1 MSEGD
6 GTGARSGRQGLV
18 IAIDG
23 PVGAGKSTV
32 ARRAGGGA
40 RVRATSTAGPCI
52 ARWGGRRSGW
62 AWTCTDHAGLGAL
75 AARTDVRIVPTADR
89 PPRPGGRDRRHRSA
103 PNARDGRGGLAGV
116 DLSGGTRTDG
126 RAAARHGV
134 RGRCGDGRS
143 RHRDRGLSRC
153 ATSSSSWM
161 RISACGRIVGS
172 RTCGARGQP
181 PTRAPSARR
190 SRGATP
196 ATAEREIA
204 PLRPAADAI
213 RIDSTALDAEGVVRR
228 MLDEVAALRERD
240 KS

>member
-1 MSEGD
+1 MSE
-6 GTGARSGRQGLV
+6 
-18 IAIDG
+18 
-23 PVGAGKSTV
+23 
-32 ARRAGGGA
+32 ARRHGGALGSTGLGDRDRRTGRRRQEHGGPARGGGA
-40 RVRATSTAGPCI
+40 RVRAHRQRGHVSRVGVEGGADGRGPAPSRRVGGAGGAHGRPDR
-52 ARWGGRRSGW
+52 ADGG
-62 AWTCTDHAGLGAL
+62 
-75 AARTDVRIVPTADR
+75 R

-126 RAAARHGV
+126 RAAARDGV

-153 ATSSSSWM
+153 GPQVLPGCGPRRAGESSTPGP
-161 RISACGRIVGS
+161 A
-172 RTCGARGQP
+172 ARGGEP
-181 PTRAPSARR
+181 PTRAPSERR

-196 ATAEREIA
+196 ATARREIA